1 VLVLEMTATDE
12 DNSGIDG
19 IEVMAMTENKSFA
32 TFELVMQCII
42 LVGSIFIF
50 YTYAF
55 GVRKISLN
63 HYRAAISATEARLT

>member
-1 VLVLEMTATDE
+1 MTATDE

-42 LVGSIFIF
+42 LVASIFIF

-55 GVRKISLN
+55 GVRKISFN